1 MAKCSGG
8 RKKKGEAPAPL
19 AALEARA
26 PMPGAA
32 GVEAEPLPAELI
44 AQPPPLPA
52 VTSPPA
58 AKGFQCRACG
68 CCDFRVYSVAK
79 ASGKILRV
87 RVCRHC
93 QKEIKTIEHERL
105 DNLTRDQRLGPGFY

>member
-8 RKKKGEAPAPL
+8 RKKKGEAPA
-19 AALEARA
+19 LEARA
-26 PMPGAA
+26 PTPGAA
-32 GVEAEPLPAELI
+32 AVETEPLPAELM
-44 AQPPPLPA
+44 PPPPPPPPA
-52 VTSPPA
+52 ATLPPA

-87 RVCRHC
+87 RICRHC